1 MSIHAVG
8 SVEAQVAEGLR
19 SSPRR
24 TPLAAAR
31 CLGSCVFREQAPW
44 HHDQLLAASDSVEH
58 AADLLDLAVTWGELD
73 YSGEQLIDPGQWLR
87 FLAAHRWPDHDLAAR
102 IFGLAE
108 DVALRSGCAT
118 GRFTAACI

>member
-31 CLGSCVFREQAPW
+31 SSEAACFVRTMAPRSAVGSVRQRGARCGPAGPGRHLGRAGLFRR
-44 HHDQLLAASDSVEH
+44 
-58 AADLLDLAVTWGELD
+58 AVD
-73 YSGEQLIDPGQWLR
+73 RPGQWLR

-108 DVALRSGCAT
+108 DVALRSGYAT